1 MMQSS
6 YFQNRYPHNLD
17 DISEGKLQ
25 NKIKMYFRINS
36 LSLPSFFQLLPKMLK
51 IISNINFTVPF
62 PKLVPFSP
70 HSQSLVIFTTFC
82 FWSTQLKTQGCICSK
97 CSDFL
102 YEYEFSGMPIKT
114 EKQFQILHPCYQLPD
129 FLHLFFYLVYKQF
142 LFSWTM

>member
-1 MMQSS
+1 MQSS

-17 DISEGKLQ
+17 DISEGKLL
-25 NKIKMYFRINS
+25 NKIKMHFRINS
-36 LSLPSFFQLLPKMLK
+36 LSLHSFFHCFQKHLK
-51 IISNINFTVPF
+51 IISSINFTVPF
-62 PKLVPFSP
+62 PKLVPFFL

-102 YEYEFSGMPIKT
+102 YEYEFSGTPTKT
-114 EKQFQILHPCYQLPD
+114 EKQFQILHPSHQLAN
-129 FLHLFFYLVYKQF
+129 FLHPFFCLAYKQF